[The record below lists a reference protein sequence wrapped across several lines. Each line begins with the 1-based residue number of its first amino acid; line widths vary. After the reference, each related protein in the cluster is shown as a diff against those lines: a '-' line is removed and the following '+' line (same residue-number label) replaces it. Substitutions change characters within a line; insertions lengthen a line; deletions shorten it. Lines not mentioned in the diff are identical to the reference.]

1 MFDEF
6 KSVKNTRGKMSFIYA
21 DAQTHEIID
30 ILDSARKVDIR
41 EHFRRYSLSVRNQVK
56 SIVIDMNM
64 GYKNL
69 IQELFPQASI
79 IIDGFHIVQ
88 LTNRALNRTRIQV
101 MNRFG
106 SHPEEQKKYRKMK
119 RYWRLPLKYHYEL
132 NDVSFRKVPC
142 FQKWQ
147 TERSILDTLLSF
159 DSTFKET
166 YTVYQWLLQAYR
178 NKDFEQFKSIVLS
191 RKNDPA
197 LSKVMRTSL
206 RTLYKHLDEINHTLS
221 SSFSNGPLEGIN
233 NKIKNIKRTGYGFRN
248 FDSLKA
254 RIVLACNIRTA

>member
-1 MFDEF
+1 
-6 KSVKNTRGKMSFIYA
+6 
-21 DAQTHEIID
+21 
-30 ILDSARKVDIR
+30 
-41 EHFRRYSLSVRNQVK
+41 
-56 SIVIDMNM
+56 
-64 GYKNL
+64 
-69 IQELFPQASI
+69 
-79 IIDGFHIVQ
+79 
-88 LTNRALNRTRIQV
+88 
-101 MNRFG
+101 
-106 SHPEEQKKYRKMK
+106 
-119 RYWRLPLKYHYEL
+119 
-132 NDVSFRKVPC
+132 VPC

-147 TERSILDTLLSF
+147 TERSIVDTLLSF

-166 YTVYQWLLQAYR
+166 YTVYQWLLQAYK
-178 NKDFEQFKSIVLS
+178 NNDFDRFKSIVLS
-191 RKNDPA
+191 RKNDPT